1 MKTEPFFSLR
11 TLTIGFTVLFLLA
24 YVLFDGPFGYSSI
37 CTQCGMRRFSRDWFV
52 PFTPLKVGTVN
63 AEAATPLSTVL
74 HEKQIVPAHTHR
86 WLFIHGAGHGAMC
99 AIGNG
104 SRLLNA
110 TNEKAACTI
119 AVLHDCGQFAFRDR
133 LLAGLLNPDTCG
145 LYRSATYIPPLETFT
160 DAELQRW
167 MEKQSQEIDDLLRV
181 R

>member
-52 PFTPLKVGTVN
+52 PFTPIKLGTIHS
-63 AEAATPLSTVL
+63 ESETPLSTVL
-74 HEKQIVPAHTHR
+74 HEKQIVPAQTHQ
-86 WLFIHGAGHGAMC
+86 WLFIQGSGHGIMC

-104 SRLLNA
+104 SRLSNA
-110 TNEKAACTI
+110 TNEDAASTI
-119 AVLHDCGQFAFRDR
+119 ALLHDRGQIAFRDR

-160 DAELQRW
+160 DAELRRW